1 MKKKNTKSIREF
13 EKMISIDFPMDSFI
27 FFSTQTRLYE
37 LFYVMIKVF
46 IYSWL
51 TNKHACHA
59 TYTYHSRLKMA
70 KIIGGSRI
78 PNNMYYLVLGK
89 HQIYKYS
96 TYLEIL
102 WKKNRYTPILCLLT
116 FSFCSNKNFLK
127 SVNVDNCITFVKG
140 KFDSEKKRPLIIIRK
155 VCSVKVNIAVTATV
169 DNFNH
174 SSLCR
179 ITACSKIL

>member
-1 MKKKNTKSIREF
+1 MIIIHVDFLNCFTYYNEKKNTKSIREF

-27 FFSTQTRLYE
+27 FF
-37 LFYVMIKVF
+37 FYTDKIVWTF
-46 IYSWL
+46 LCYDQGLHIYSWL

-78 PNNMYYLVLGK
+78 PNNMHYLVLGK

-102 WKKNRYTPILCLLT
+102 WKKNRYSYSLPTHIFFLL
-116 FSFCSNKNFLK
+116 K
-127 SVNVDNCITFVKG
+127 
-140 KFDSEKKRPLIIIRK
+140 
-155 VCSVKVNIAVTATV
+155 
-169 DNFNH
+169 
-174 SSLCR
+174 
-179 ITACSKIL
+179 

>member
-1 MKKKNTKSIREF
+1 MKKKKTKSIREF

-102 WKKNRYTPILCLLT
+102 WKKNRYILLFFAYSHFLFAQIRISWNLSMLTTALLLWKE
-116 FSFCSNKNFLK
+116 NL
-127 SVNVDNCITFVKG
+127 IQ
-140 KFDSEKKRPLIIIRK
+140 KKRDL
-155 VCSVKVNIAVTATV
+155 S
-169 DNFNH
+169 
-174 SSLCR
+174 
-179 ITACSKIL
+179 